1 MVKKKQK
8 DETMDGSIYIP
19 EQRML
24 IPIKAIKTISVDL
37 YQDDGK
43 LAKTL
48 VVKIQFLQ
56 GDDVLVQWDI
66 NPKYCS
72 SAIQNWELREAI
84 FERISTTL
92 NLGVGLTLD
101 PEAFTTEMDK
111 VYYNAI
117 GYSIYMTAGARGIPM
132 TTDDGIV
139 YLRNRSNLSKVIK
152 LVGLSTIGK
161 SYNVAKFFIKD
172 YSIQG
177 YEVLECKTSEEIE
190 RFLKQE
196 GCSIETVNVKK

>member
-48 VVKIQFLQ
+48 VIKIQFLQ
-56 GDDVLVQWDI
+56 GDDVIVQWDI

-92 NLGVGLTLD
+92 NLGVGLTLE

-139 YLRNRSNLSKVIK
+139 YLRNRSNLSKVVK
-152 LVGLSTIGK
+152 LVGLSPIGK

-172 YSIQG
+172 YSIKG
-177 YEVLECKTSEEIE
+177 YEVLGCHTSEAIE
-190 RFLKQE
+190 QFLIKD
-196 GCSIETVNVKK
+196 GCKIETVNVTK